1 MDEEAEKF
9 RKVTMRVLIM
19 QLNSISVMDLVAYGG
34 AALGIILSV
43 LEYRAGAV
51 TFAECF
57 FIIMISAEFFLPL
70 RLLGSFFHIAMN
82 GNAAADKIF
91 RFLDTP
97 VPLHGTVQKTQGNEI
112 CFSHVDFAYT
122 PDAPVLRDVDFS
134 VPGGRFVALVGESG
148 CGKSTVASLVMGE
161 NRPKEGGS
169 VTIGGVPVTELT
181 ADALYRKVT
190 RVRHDSYLF
199 AGTVEDNLR
208 MGKAD
213 ATQREMEDAL
223 LRVDLLQTIREKG
236 GLSMQ
241 LEERAANL
249 SGGQKQRLVLAR
261 ALLHDSDIY
270 IFDEATSNIDVESE
284 NRIMEVIRGL
294 AREKTVLLI
303 SHRLTNVTA
312 ADEILVLQTG
322 TAGIAERGTHQELMQ
337 RQGYYCRLYEAQ
349 QELES
354 YAGTQ
359 QKEVTV

>member
-1 MDEEAEKF
+1 MNRVVEKY
-9 RKVTMRVLIM
+9 
-19 QLNSISVMDLVAYGG
+19 DCVA
-34 AALGIILSV
+34 
-43 LEYRAGAV
+43 
-51 TFAECF
+51 C
-57 FIIMISAEFFLPL
+57 
-70 RLLGSFFHIAMN
+70 
-82 GNAAADKIF
+82 D
-91 RFLDTP
+91 
-97 VPLHGTVQKTQGNEI
+97 
-112 CFSHVDFAYT
+112 
-122 PDAPVLRDVDFS
+122 
-134 VPGGRFVALVGESG
+134 
-148 CGKSTVASLVMGE
+148 GE

-181 ADALYRKVT
+181 AEALYRKVT

-213 ATQREMEDAL
+213 ATQKEMEDVP

-284 NRIMEVIRGL
+284 NRIMEVVRGL

-303 SHRLTNVTA
+303 SHRLANVT
-312 ADEILVLQTG
+312 VRMKSSCCRRGRKGSQS
-322 TAGIAERGTHQELMQ
+322 TAHIR
-337 RQGYYCRLYEAQ
+337 
-349 QELES
+349 S
-354 YAGTQ
+354 
-359 QKEVTV
+359 

>member
-1 MDEEAEKF
+1 
-9 RKVTMRVLIM
+9 
-19 QLNSISVMDLVAYGG
+19 
-34 AALGIILSV
+34 
-43 LEYRAGAV
+43 
-51 TFAECF
+51 
-57 FIIMISAEFFLPL
+57 
-70 RLLGSFFHIAMN
+70 
-82 GNAAADKIF
+82 
-91 RFLDTP
+91 
-97 VPLHGTVQKTQGNEI
+97 
-112 CFSHVDFAYT
+112 
-122 PDAPVLRDVDFS
+122 
-134 VPGGRFVALVGESG
+134 
-148 CGKSTVASLVMGE
+148 MGE

-181 ADALYRKVT
+181 AGALYRKVT

-213 ATQREMEDAL
+213 ATQKEMEDVL

-284 NRIMEVIRGL
+284 NRIMKVIRGL

-303 SHRLTNVTA
+303 SHRLANVTA
-312 ADEILVLQTG
+312 ADEILVLQAG

-337 RQGYYCRLYEAQ
+337 RQEYYRRLYEAQ